1 MSVTDR
7 KKVIAKSF
15 MSEVTMLN
23 TLKYCLLF
31 LMSSIVNFCG
41 ITMCAACVV
50 VLAQLVIS
58 VLVNTSWSERCLLIG
73 ITFLVAL
80 SAVCAICSDLENVA
94 GYGGY
99 IISVGFVL
107 VVQVAV

>member
-1 MSVTDR
+1 MTQV
-7 KKVIAKSF
+7 VQFA
-15 MSEVTMLN
+15 
-23 TLKYCLLF
+23 
-31 LMSSIVNFCG
+31 G

-73 ITFLVAL
+73 ITFLVATC
-80 SAVCAICSDLENVA
+80 AVCAICSDLENVA

-99 IISVGFVL
+99 IISIGFVL